1 MTTPG
6 RPGAAALRKTYDA
19 CRRFRS
25 GGALEHMVYPWNP

>member
-25 GGALEHMVYPWNP
+25 GALEHMVYPWNP